1 MKDLEKWMDRKE
13 IFAIRGP
20 RQAGKTTL
28 MFILREHLLKKKIP
42 EKNIV
47 FLRCDDFDISEPFTK
62 DPKEFIKSHLSNEER
77 HYFFMDEYQYIAD
90 GGKKLKLLYDSF
102 PNIKFIISG
111 SSSLELKDK
120 TAKYLV
126 GRVFYFTIYPFSFG
140 EFIKSRDERLSNI
153 YEEKNRGVIDLILR
167 GDDFA
172 VKEDIFLREI
182 SKLFEEYVVFGGYPE
197 VIKTNDTETK
207 KMILKNIYDT
217 YINKEI
223 IELLK
228 INSVDTFRTVV
239 NLLASQHS
247 NLLNFDSIASDSKSY
262 FKEIKRF
269 LSVLE
274 ETYVLNLLS
283 PYHKNFSTELKKNP
297 KIYFLDLGL
306 RNYIVKN
313 FNIIDLRE
321 DRGKLAE
328 GFVFAELNNLLQDK
342 IEIKY
347 WRTLA
352 KAEVDFILVG
362 EEVLPVEVKY
372 SSFKKPNIDRSLRNF
387 INRYKPRRA
396 IVVTKDYI
404 ESFKIENTTI
414 KFIPI
419 CYF

>member
-1 MKDLEKWMDRKE
+1 MS
-13 IFAIRGP
+13 
-20 RQAGKTTL
+20 
-28 MFILREHLLKKKIP
+28 EHLLKKKIP

-140 EFIKSRDERLSNI
+140 EFIKSRDERLS
-153 YEEKNRGVIDLILR
+153 
-167 GDDFA
+167 
-172 VKEDIFLREI
+172 
-182 SKLFEEYVVFGGYPE
+182 
-197 VIKTNDTETK
+197 
-207 KMILKNIYDT
+207 NIYDT